1 MGHRLA
7 LALAAVPLAAA
18 AAVAAPAAATTVA
31 DADASISYVETTDDG
46 LQILVNVPPDATVD
60 VDDVAVT
67 VDGTDTEAAEAA
79 PADSTTSVRRTAVL
93 VMDTSNSMEGERF
106 EAAQAAAYTFLETV
120 PDDVYVG
127 IVSFDSD
134 VTEDLAP
141 SLDRDE
147 ARAVVDALTLR
158 PQTRL
163 YDGVQE
169 GLSVAGTEGQRQ
181 LLVLSDGADTSET
194 ALTETTDAVSA
205 SGAQVNVVG
214 LEQSGRAVE
223 ALESL
228 TSAGEGSLITADSK
242 ALEQAFN
249 AQADILARQVLVT
262 APVPAEVTSS
272 GATVAVSLSSD
283 AGTLSAEAY
292 TRLGKATPEEPGGP
306 APLPAA
312 EQTMVLGNVWLLGGL
327 GALGVGILVLML
339 VLMPRKQKPLSADEL
354 AVSYT
359 LHVTGGA
366 HRADSTGGQAGQ
378 VTETAEKVLRANKSL
393 ETRIEER
400 LDGAG
405 NPFKPAEW
413 VLVHLAVFLGAG
425 ALGFLIGGGSVVVG
439 ILFLVLGAIG
449 PWFFLGF
456 KRGRRRKKFEAS
468 LPDTL
473 QLMSGSL
480 AAGLSLAQSIDTIV
494 REGTE
499 PISSE
504 FKRVLV
510 ETRLGIS
517 LDDALEGVAQ
527 RFESKDF
534 AWVVMA
540 IRIQRQ
546 VGGNLAELLDTVAA
560 TMRERE
566 YMRRQV
572 SALAAEGKLS
582 AWVLGGLPPAF
593 MLYLLVSNRDY
604 VMPMFTEPLGLLMLG
619 GAGLILGVGVF
630 WMSRLVK
637 VEV

>member
-1 MGHRLA
+1 
-7 LALAAVPLAAA
+7 
-18 AAVAAPAAATTVA
+18 
-31 DADASISYVETTDDG
+31 
-46 LQILVNVPPDATVD
+46 
-60 VDDVAVT
+60 
-67 VDGTDTEAAEAA
+67 
-79 PADSTTSVRRTAVL
+79 
-93 VMDTSNSMEGERF
+93 
-106 EAAQAAAYTFLETV
+106 
-120 PDDVYVG
+120 
-127 IVSFDSD
+127 
-134 VTEDLAP
+134 
-141 SLDRDE
+141 
-147 ARAVVDALTLR
+147 
-158 PQTRL
+158 
-163 YDGVQE
+163 
-169 GLSVAGTEGQRQ
+169 
-181 LLVLSDGADTSET
+181 
-194 ALTETTDAVSA
+194 
-205 SGAQVNVVG
+205 
-214 LEQSGRAVE
+214 
-223 ALESL
+223 
-228 TSAGEGSLITADSK
+228 
-242 ALEQAFN
+242 
-249 AQADILARQVLVT
+249 
-262 APVPAEVTSS
+262 
-272 GATVAVSLSSD
+272 
-283 AGTLSAEAY
+283 
-292 TRLGKATPEEPGGP
+292 
-306 APLPAA
+306 
-312 EQTMVLGNVWLLGGL
+312 
-327 GALGVGILVLML
+327 ML
-339 VLMPRKQKPLSADEL
+339 VLMPRKEKPLSADEL
-354 AVSYT
+354 AVNYT

-366 HRADSTGGQAGQ
+366 HRADPSGGQSGQ

-604 VMPMFTEPLGLLMLG
+604 VMPMFTNPLGLLMLG
-619 GAGLILGVGVF
+619 GAGLILGVGIF
-630 WMSRLVK
+630 WMSRLIK